1 MSRTAPD
8 IDQPRYARWVSVSHG
23 VDELEPGLAV
33 FIQGLGKIDAKLVH
47 DDSAFRELPPEGRGT
62 FEESLRLTDRF
73 TLSQLWVLGAY
84 EATRTIDE
92 RVRKAPWILTKRLAQ
107 RILSTKKA
115 FARVR
120 MPLAMFEPAGAHRRT
135 DFSVARPAMHQ
146 ELGISWKVAK
156 RILVPRR
163 HLSDKLLAL
172 LGAIQRHQD
181 RRASHLT
188 LRSMGRARARR
199 IPRR

>member
-1 MSRTAPD
+1 MARTPPD
-8 IDQPRYARWVSVSHG
+8 VDQLRYAQWVSVSHG
-23 VDELEPGLAV
+23 VDALDPGLAV

-47 DDSAFRELPPEGRGT
+47 DDAAFRALPSDVRGT

-84 EATRTIDE
+84 EATRTIYE
-92 RVRKAPWILTKRLAQ
+92 RFRKTPKILTKRLGQ
-107 RILSTKKA
+107 RILTTKKA

-120 MPLAMFEPAGAHRRT
+120 MPLAKFESASAHRRT
-135 DFSVARPAMHQ
+135 DFSTARPAMHR
-146 ELGISWKVAK
+146 ELGISWKVAN
-156 RILVPRR
+156 RIFVPRR

-172 LGAIQRHQD
+172 LGAIQQHQD

-188 LRSMGRARARR
+188 LRSIGRAKAHQS
-199 IPRR
+199 P

>member
-1 MSRTAPD
+1 MARTASNV
-8 IDQPRYARWVSVSHG
+8 DQPRYAKWVSVSHS
-23 VDELEPGLAV
+23 VDALDPGLAV

-47 DDSAFRELPPEGRGT
+47 EDAAFRALPSDERGT

-84 EATRTIDE
+84 EATRTIDD
-92 RVRKAPWILTKRLAQ
+92 RVRKAPKILTKRLNQ
-107 RILSTKKA
+107 RILSIKKA

-120 MPLAMFEPAGAHRRT
+120 MPLAKFEPASAHRRT
-135 DFSVARPAMHQ
+135 DFSVAIPAMHL
-146 ELGISWKVAK
+146 EMGISWKVAR

-163 HLSDKLLAL
+163 NLSDKLLAL

-181 RRASHLT
+181 RRVRHLT
-188 LRSMGRARARR
+188 LRSIGHADARR
-199 IPRR
+199 SP

>member
-1 MSRTAPD
+1 MARTAPD
-8 IDQPRYARWVSVSHG
+8 VDQPRYARWVSVSHG
-23 VDELEPGLAV
+23 VDALEPGLAI

-47 DDSAFRELPPEGRGT
+47 DDAAFRTLPPEVRGT

-84 EATRTIDE
+84 EATRTIDQ
-92 RVRKAPWILTKRLAQ
+92 RVRDAPRILTKLLAQ
-107 RILSTKKA
+107 RILTMKKL

-120 MPLAMFEPAGAHRRT
+120 VPLAKFEPAGAHRRT

-146 ELGISWKVAK
+146 ELGISWKVAQ
-156 RILVPRR
+156 RIFVSRR
-163 HLSDKLLAL
+163 DLSDKLLAL

-188 LRSMGRARARR
+188 LRSIGSAKARR
-199 IPRR
+199 SPLR

>member
-1 MSRTAPD
+1 MAREPLD

-23 VDELEPGLAV
+23 VDALEPGLAV

-47 DDSAFRELPPEGRGT
+47 DDVAFRALPQEARAT

-84 EATRTIDE
+84 EATRTLHE
-92 RVRKAPWILTKRLAQ
+92 RARNAPKVLTKRLGQ
-107 RILSTKKA
+107 RVLSTKKA

-120 MPLAMFEPAGAHRRT
+120 VPLAKFEPAGAHRTT
-135 DFSVARPAMHQ
+135 DFSIARPAMHR
-146 ELGISWKVAK
+146 ELGISWKVAN
-156 RILVPRR
+156 RFFVPRR

-172 LGAIQRHQD
+172 LGAIQQHQD
-181 RRASHLT
+181 SRASHLT
-188 LRSMGRARARR
+188 LRSIGNAKARR
-199 IPRR
+199 SP